1 MKKEAPKGPSV
12 RVLRVGEQVR
22 HILSDILARG
32 DVHDDVLTAQPISI
46 TEVRM
51 SPESNEVEAEA
62 QFLYDTPPEGK
73 NSMEQIC
80 HIRAIPGNADGL
92 WSVVSLRLRGEPYG
106 EGIYNW
112 QMKCCDFFAMLTRA
126 LAANEMPDIDELIE
140 DAFHGGERF
149 YDQHGGGGGRAPKIR
164 PSKLLGL
171 KKGRGF

>member
-1 MKKEAPKGPSV
+1 MSGITITELMDKLGVGYALGPYETFPWSSYDPAQ
-12 RVLRVGEQVR
+12 G
-22 HILSDILARG
+22 
-32 DVHDDVLTAQPISI
+32 LTCSA
-46 TEVRM
+46 EVRM